1 MNKIWMELVNEKL
14 ELILEEAI
22 FEPRSEHI
30 FKLHYGVQCVRQEPR
45 TISKQLKISQKKLK
59 LEIERID
66 NKVFNILKKH
76 QLFTESDTSYRE

>member
-1 MNKIWMELVNEKL
+1 LNKVWMDLVNEKL

-22 FEPRSEHI
+22 FDPRSESI
-30 FKLHYGVQCVRQEPR
+30 FKLHYGVQCARQEPK

-59 LEIERID
+59 IEIDRID

-76 QLFTESDTSYRE
+76 QLFSETNM